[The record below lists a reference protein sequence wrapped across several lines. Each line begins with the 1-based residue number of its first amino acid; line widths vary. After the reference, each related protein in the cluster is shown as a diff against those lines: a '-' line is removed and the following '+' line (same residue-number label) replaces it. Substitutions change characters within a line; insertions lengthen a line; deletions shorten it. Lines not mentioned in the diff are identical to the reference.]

1 MTTTGGPPEAAG
13 DSSPAADADSSPAA
27 AGDLSTAAD
36 APPARPGAWS
46 EPPPDPYTWEPED
59 AESDADE
66 PPEPPQPAARP
77 TTAPI
82 SGAETDAPDESA
94 EVVDEATARARA
106 AAEEIH
112 RRDRGLVSA
121 ALDGNLDAFNHLV
134 ELYQDMLYGL
144 CYRVVGDREAAADA
158 AQEAFLNAYRNLAK
172 FRGDSFRS
180 WLTRIALNAA
190 TDILRVRKRRPADP
204 FPEWEDETWQP
215 PADES
220 ASPERSAI
228 LNHRSRAIARAMRH
242 ITEDQRMAIVLFD
255 IEGYDYQEIADMTGV
270 SLGTVKSRIHRGRLA
285 LRDLLAPDM
294 ELLRD

>member
-1 MTTTGGPPEAAG
+1 MTTGDPEAA
-13 DSSPAADADSSPAA
+13 ADSS
-27 AGDLSTAAD
+27 LAAD
-36 APPARPGAWS
+36 GRPGRENPWS
-46 EPPPDPYTWEPED
+46 EPPPDPYAWEPES
-59 AESDADE
+59 AGSTEEE
-66 PPEPPQPAARP
+66 PPEPPQH
-77 TTAPI
+77 
-82 SGAETDAPDESA
+82 
-94 EVVDEATARARA
+94 EATARARA

-112 RRDRGLVSA
+112 RRDRSLVGA
-121 ALDGNLDAFNHLV
+121 ALEGNLDAFNHLV

-144 CYRVVGDREAAADA
+144 CYRVVGDRETAADA
-158 AQEAFLNAYRNLAK
+158 AQEAFLNAYRNLAR

-220 ASPERSAI
+220 ASPERTAI
-228 LNHRSRAIARAMRH
+228 LNQRSRAIARAMRH
-242 ITEDQRMAIVLFD
+242 ITEDQRTAIVLFD
-255 IEGYDYQEIADMTGV
+255 VEGYDYQEIADMTGV

-294 ELLRD
+294 ELMRD